1 MFQQKQQ
8 LYRRGDAG
16 NLTWLE
22 MGTYIKIWLHWT
34 DRGHVKDVRGEGLG
48 PIQARIYELANIP
61 ANNLGLEEDRH
72 G

>member
-1 MFQQKQQ
+1 
-8 LYRRGDAG
+8 
-16 NLTWLE
+16 
-22 MGTYIKIWLHWT
+22 MGTYIKMWLHWT
-34 DRGHVKDVRGEGLG
+34 DRGHVKDVRGECLG